1 MSTLEHRMD
10 YERGSLDELS
20 VPADPLALF
29 QRWLAAAEAS
39 GVREPHA
46 MTLATVDAHHQ
57 PSARIVL
64 LRGADARG
72 FAFFTNYESRKGQE
86 LAANPRAALLF
97 FWADLE
103 QQIRI
108 EGRVEPQTAAESL
121 AYFHS
126 RPRASQLGAWASAQS
141 SVLRSRAQL
150 EQSLVA
156 VTTRYAGGDV
166 PLPPFWG
173 GYRLVPSRFEFWQGR
188 RSRLHDRLAYVQD
201 AQDSAFRLERLAP

>member
-10 YERGSLDELS
+10 YDRATLDEQT
-20 VPADPLALF
+20 VPPDPLALF
-29 QRWLAAAEAS
+29 QRWMTAAEAF

-46 MTLATVDAHHQ
+46 MTLATVDEQ
-57 PSARIVL
+57 QRPSARIVL
-64 LRGADARG
+64 LRAVDARG
-72 FAFFTNYESRKGQE
+72 FAFFTNYESRKGHE
-86 LAANPRAALLF
+86 LAINPSAALLF

-108 EGRVEPQTAAESL
+108 EGRVELQTTTESL

-141 SVLRSRAQL
+141 RVLTTRAELERSL
-150 EQSLVA
+150 DA
-156 VTTRYAGGDV
+156 VTARYAGGDV

-188 RSRLHDRLAYVQD
+188 RSRLHDRLTYVQD
-201 AQDSAFRLERLAP
+201 APNAAFRIERLAP